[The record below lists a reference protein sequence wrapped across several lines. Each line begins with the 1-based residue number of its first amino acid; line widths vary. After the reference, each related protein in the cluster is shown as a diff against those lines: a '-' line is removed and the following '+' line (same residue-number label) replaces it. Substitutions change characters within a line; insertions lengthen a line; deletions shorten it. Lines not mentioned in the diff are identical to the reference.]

1 MFTPTEGWRF
11 GSCRLFFFQGVS
23 YETGIPQQ
31 ADENACPTQKS
42 FSTSQPSFTIHEDTC
57 LSMGTTSNSQS
68 ASSNSTG
75 PNPLSER
82 LSKPLQSEEESIEDI
97 DPSVTELQ
105 R

>member
-1 MFTPTEGWRF
+1 MAIRLIGL
-11 GSCRLFFFQGVS
+11 LFFFQGVS

-42 FSTSQPSFTIHEDTC
+42 FSTSQPSFTIHEDSC
-57 LSMGTTSNSQS
+57 FSLGTTSNSQS

-75 PNPLSER
+75 PNPLNER
-82 LSKPLQSEEESIEDI
+82 LSKPLQNEEESIEDI
-97 DPSVTELQ
+97 DPSVTGLQ